1 MKLLYTDRAKED
13 LDMAF
18 EWYEKQRRGLGF
30 EFLDCVE
37 LSIKDIKMVVNAY
50 QQLKNSFE
58 NITDEELLSIKD
70 LLYW

>member
-1 MKLLYTDRAKED
+1 MNVKDMTHEQLKEAAKRASKPNH
-13 LDMAF
+13 MNNPNNMN
-18 EWYEKQRRGLGF
+18 GLQ
-30 EFLDCVE
+30 